1 MNTKQIER
9 RYDLLRTFIAIGIAL
24 VLALIVVAFISED
37 PVDAMTNFLI
47 GPLSSFRRFA
57 NVIELMIPI
66 TFTAL
71 GICVM
76 YQAGQF
82 NLIGEGVLFFCGAF
96 AAWLSLNMVL
106 PAGLHAMV
114 VIALSG
120 FVGGLIAL
128 IPAVLKVK
136 WKASEV
142 VSSIMMNYVLYFAGM
157 YVLMYH
163 MKDMASGFN
172 ASYIIPAT
180 AKLPVI
186 VPRTRIHAGLLIVV
200 VMIVLVYLFLYKS
213 KWGYEIRMTGENM
226 NFARYSGIKVKRVI
240 LYSSLI
246 GGFLAG
252 MGGAVEIMGMYSRFQ
267 WEKSPGYG
275 WDGMLVAILAKKNPA
290 LVPFAAFFLAYLRI
304 GADIISRTSDVPV
317 EFVSVIQAIVIM
329 FIAAEMFLS
338 GMKHRAIT
346 KASTKHLEL
355 KEGKANDL

>member
-9 RYDLLRTFIAIGIAL
+9 RYDLLRTLTAIGIAL
-24 VLALIVVAFISED
+24 VLALMVVALISKD
-37 PVDAMTNFLI
+37 PVDAMTKFLI

-76 YQAGQF
+76 YQAAQF
-82 NLIGEGVLFFCGAF
+82 NLIGEGVLFFCGSF
-96 AAWLSLNMVL
+96 ATWLSLNMTL
-106 PAGLHAMV
+106 PTGLHAFV
-114 VIALSG
+114 VIAIAG

-128 IPAVLKVK
+128 IPAILKVQ

-157 YVLMYH
+157 YILMYH

-172 ASYIIPAT
+172 ASYLIPET
-180 AKLPVI
+180 ARLPVL
-186 VPRTRIHAGLLIVV
+186 VKGTRIHAGLIIVI

-240 LYSSLI
+240 LYASLI

-252 MGGAVEIMGMYSRFQ
+252 MGGAVEILGMYSRFQ
-267 WEKSPGYG
+267 WERQPGYG

-329 FIAAEMFLS
+329 FIAAEMFMS
-338 GMKHRAIT
+338 GLKHRAIT
-346 KASTKHLEL
+346 KASTKQLEL
-355 KEGKANDL
+355 KEGK